1 MLRNIRPALVLIV
14 LFTLVTGLA
23 FPLGFAAVGHAL
35 LPFQS
40 GGSLVTRGG
49 KVVGSAVI
57 GQSFTSDKYFASR
70 PSATTD
76 TDPKDSSKTIPA
88 PYNAQNSVASNLGP
102 TSKALV
108 DRINGDAKKIGPGPV
123 PSDAVTTS
131 ASGLD
136 PHITPANA
144 ATQVARVA
152 AARKLPEDQ
161 VRSLLAEHTAGR
173 FLGFI
178 GEPRVNVLE
187 LNLALDDASGGGA
200 AEQHQVSK

>member
-1 MLRNIRPALVLIV
+1 MLRNLRPALVLIV
-14 LFTLVTGLA
+14 LFTALTGLA

-57 GQSFTSDKYFASR
+57 GQSFTSDKYFATR

-76 TDPKDSSKTIPA
+76 ADPKDPSKTVPS

-108 DRINGDAKKIGPGPV
+108 DRVTGDAKKIGPGPV

-144 ATQVARVA
+144 ALQVPRVA

-161 VRSLLAEHTAGR
+161 VRSLLAQHTAGR

-187 LNLALDDASGGGA
+187 LNLALDDAGGGA
-200 AEQHQVSK
+200 GEQHQVSK